1 MPRSARASSGVNDYS
16 DFLRSKATVA
26 EQAQAVLDA
35 GGIESARRRLAPS
48 AYAQLQNEQNER
60 KELA

>member
-1 MPRSARASSGVNDYS
+1 VTYS

-26 EQAQAVLDA
+26 EQTQAVLDA

-48 AYAQLQNEQNER
+48 AYVES
-60 KELA
+60 LAS